1 MPHTCEYKRTRG
13 VAYCGADCTALASGV
28 FTHVRLGP
36 REPLPDRD
44 PRILD
49 VAILD
54 MNHGWPNVG
63 HEGVVSAFKDSACEL
78 SIALAAA
85 GLSVRAISF
94 DVRRALRLPEATDE
108 RFTIYVG
115 TGGPGHLDPRLNDG
129 RDPLAQG
136 VVEDPAWEAPL
147 FRLFDAITDRD
158 DAALLSVCHTFG
170 LMCRWLDVADPVAR
184 GPEKGGKSEGVLDN
198 LLTATALAHPLF
210 AAFARRLGPPGRLRV
225 LDSRIY
231 DLIPKND
238 ASKRVAVMATET
250 LGVDGPPG
258 DAMTMMEVARDVS
271 GRMPRVFGVNHHP
284 EIIDRA
290 NLMGMLKIK
299 LERGE
304 IAKEWFDLR
313 MSTLAE
319 HFPDE
324 RSDRHLH
331 VTSDFTFLGPLRFHV
346 TRALRLRA
354 ESLGLEFTRHERD
367 VDRALTGLLALP

>member
-1 MPHTCEYKRTRG
+1 M
-13 VAYCGADCTALASGV
+13 
-28 FTHVRLGP
+28 
-36 REPLPDRD
+36 
-44 PRILD
+44 
-49 VAILD
+49 
-54 MNHGWPNVG
+54 
-63 HEGVVSAFKDSACEL
+63 
-78 SIALAAA
+78 
-85 GLSVRAISF
+85 
-94 DVRRALRLPEATDE
+94 
-108 RFTIYVG
+108 
-115 TGGPGHLDPRLNDG
+115 
-129 RDPLAQG
+129 
-136 VVEDPAWEAPL
+136 
-147 FRLFDAITDRD
+147 
-158 DAALLSVCHTFG
+158 
-170 LMCRWLDVADPVAR
+170 
-184 GPEKGGKSEGVLDN
+184 
-198 LLTATALAHPLF
+198 
-210 AAFARRLGPPGRLRV
+210 
-225 LDSRIY
+225 
-231 DLIPKND
+231 IPKND